1 MSGNCE
7 AHMVAGDSGLLW
19 FVNPRA
25 RIASTP
31 EDDGRVNG
39 TVYYSRQQGEHDR
52 LQATVLA
59 GLRCSHRWRCVPGAR
74 GSWKVGGRVP
84 GQIFP
89 GTGTFNFGY
98 SMMALLSDPTPG
110 SSSQSIGVL
119 YQNGWTENRGGNYN
133 FVCSDPCCSPSA
145 AHPQTPLCG
154 VVFATMSV
162 TLDDD

>member
-7 AHMVAGDSGLLW
+7 AHMVAGDSGVLW

-59 GLRCSHRWRCVPGAR
+59 GLLAHTDGAVFQGRGAAGRWAAASPVRSFRALEL
-74 GSWKVGGRVP
+74 
-84 GQIFP
+84 QTL
-89 GTGTFNFGY
+89 GT
-98 SMMALLSDPTPG
+98 P
-110 SSSQSIGVL
+110 
-119 YQNGWTENRGGNYN
+119 
-133 FVCSDPCCSPSA
+133 
-145 AHPQTPLCG
+145 
-154 VVFATMSV
+154 
-162 TLDDD
+162 